1 MRIHKLIFA
10 VPLLLLAS
18 SAWGQ
23 DPRGTMLGRVTD
35 ATGSVMPGV
44 EVRATNAQTGV
55 TITALTN
62 DRGNYNMPFLLP
74 AVYKVKAEMPGFK
87 GYAREGVQVRVSETV
102 EINIQMEV
110 GEISQTVNVTAE
122 TPVLDTAGASLGQVI
137 DERRVLELPLFAGN
151 PAELTMLAPGV
162 MNATDMRIRKAAF
175 NNAPSQM
182 ATDGNGQYNNEFQID
197 GVSNNF
203 ANGNGTSRVAFS
215 PPPTAIKEFKIQ
227 TNPYDASVG
236 HTIGAVTNVVTA
248 SGTNEIHGEA
258 HFWERNSALDA
269 PTFFQ
274 NKNNLKKAVY
284 QDHRYG
290 ASAGGPV
297 YIPHLYDGRSK
308 TFWYYAYEGN
318 KWGSPQSG
326 YRTVPTEAMRNGD
339 FSALLALGPSYQIY
353 DPATTRPEA
362 GGKFRRDPFQ
372 GNMVPAN
379 RMDPVSKKLLAFYP
393 LPNVATSDKEFRSN
407 YFYNLSASEDY
418 YVHLVRIDH
427 VFSENHRLFAR
438 IHYDWWEEDK
448 DHWFGDY
455 SAIVLNRINRG
466 FALDD
471 VYVIN
476 PQMVLNVRYGITSQD
491 FPERRVTRGFDLAS
505 LGFSSTLVG
514 LVDKEFA
521 TIPRVQI
528 DDFDDLGRWESGDG
542 SDTSLTHS
550 VNTNVTRLQG
560 NHNLKFGTDIR
571 VYRGNHNRYASPTA
585 PYFQFQS
592 ATYTKGPLNT
602 DAAASTGQ
610 DMASFLLGIPG
621 GSMERSASWAMQ
633 EKYYGLYLHDDFKL
647 TSKLTLNLG
656 LRYELETPL
665 TERFDRLVA
674 GFASDQSNPIE
685 AQAKANYAKNPMPE
699 IPIDQFRV
707 LGGLTYVSTGGIGRS
722 PYNGEKNNF
731 QPKIG
736 FAYQILPKT
745 ILRGGYGV
753 FHDTVGVNSNQG
765 IQTGFSQS
773 TPIQASLDSGL
784 TYVASVTNP
793 LPNGLRPVAG
803 AAGGLR
809 TNIGQSLGSSS
820 VPGFYDYNLLQP
832 FAERWSFGI
841 QQMLPWQF
849 MIESTYVGNRGT
861 RLGVNRN
868 INSTPAQYLS
878 TLPTRDAA
886 TISFLGTNFKSP
898 FSGIDP
904 IYGANMTRGNLLR
917 PYPQFNDIWV
927 EQPIGYSRYHSMQ
940 NRIERRFGQGFTFQL
955 AHTWSKLME
964 AVEFL
969 NATDPVPYY
978 VIGSFDRPHRIA
990 GSGIWEIPVGRGRRF
1005 GTALPSVVNGIIGG
1019 WQISGI
1025 YQTQS
1030 GAPLGFGNALFTG
1043 NLKDIPL
1050 PKDQRT
1056 IDRWFNVDAGF
1067 NKVSNQQL
1075 ANNIRTFPLRFSGVR
1090 GDDQVR
1096 WDFSFI
1102 KNFQI
1107 HEDTRI
1113 EFRAE
1118 TYNAFNQVSFATPNN
1133 TPTNSAFGT
1142 VTGVVSPSGRSW
1154 QFALK
1159 AVF

>member
-1 MRIHKLIFA
+1 MKTKYLCVA
-10 VPLLLLAS
+10 ALLLLAV
-18 SAWGQ
+18 SAPLFGQ
-23 DPRGTMLGRVTD
+23 DPRGTMLGKVTD
-35 ATGSVMPGV
+35 ATGAVMPGV
-44 EVRATNAQTGV
+44 EIRVTNAETGV
-55 TITALTN
+55 TITSVTN
-62 DRGNYNMPFLLP
+62 ERGNFNIPFILP
-74 AVYKVKAEMPGFK
+74 AVYRVTAELPGFR
-87 GYAREGVQVRVSETV
+87 GYAREGVQIRVSETV

-110 GEISQTVNVTAE
+110 GEISQTINVTAE

-236 HTIGAVTNVVTA
+236 HTIGAVTNVLTA

-258 HFWERNSALDA
+258 HYWARNSALDA

-297 YIPHLYDGRSK
+297 YIPHLYDGRNK

-326 YRTVPTEAMRNGD
+326 YRTVPTQAMRQGD
-339 FSALLALGPSYQIY
+339 FSALLALGSSYQIY
-353 DPATTRPEA
+353 DPATTKPE
-362 GGKFRRDPFQ
+362 GSKFRRQPFQ
-372 GNMVPAN
+372 GNIIPAN
-379 RMDPVSKKLLAFYP
+379 RLNSVSQKLAQMYP
-393 LPNVATSDKEFRSN
+393 LPNAAGDKEFRNN
-407 YFYNLSASEDY
+407 YFYNLSATEDY
-418 YVHLVRIDH
+418 YVHLVRVDH

-455 SAIVLNRINRG
+455 SAIILNRINRG

-476 PQMVLNVRYGITSQD
+476 PEMVLNVRYGITSQD

-505 LGFSSTLVG
+505 LGFSSTLLG
-514 LVDKEFA
+514 LVDKELA
-521 TIPRVQI
+521 TIPRVAI
-528 DDFDDLGRWESGDG
+528 DDFDELGRWESQDG
-542 SDTSLTHS
+542 ADTSLTHS
-550 VNTNVTRLQG
+550 VSANMTRLQA

-571 VYRGNHNRYASPTA
+571 VYRGNHSRFGFSTA
-585 PYFQFQS
+585 PFLEFTGS
-592 ATYTKGPLNT
+592 TYTRGPLNT
-602 DAAASTGQ
+602 DPVASTGQ
-610 DMASFLLGIPG
+610 DMASFLLGVPG
-621 GSMERSASWAMQ
+621 GRMERSASWAMQ
-633 EKYYGLYLHDDFKL
+633 EKYYGIYLHDDFKV
-647 TSKLTLNLG
+647 TDKLTLNLG

-674 GFASDQSNPIE
+674 GFAYGQSNPIE
-685 AQAKANYAKNPMPE
+685 AQAKANYAKNPIPE
-699 IPIDQFRV
+699 LPVDQFRV
-707 LGGLTYVSTGGIGRS
+707 LGGLTFVSTGGIGRS
-722 PYNGEKNNF
+722 PYKGEKNNF
-731 QPKIG
+731 QPKVG
-736 FAYQILPKT
+736 FAYQLLPKT

-753 FHDTVGVNSNQG
+753 FHDTIGVNSNTG

-773 TPIQASLDSGL
+773 TPIQASLDNGQ
-784 TYVASVTNP
+784 TYIADVTNP
-793 LPNGLRPVAG
+793 LPTGLRPVVG
-803 AAGGLR
+803 AAGGLM
-809 TNIGQSLGSSS
+809 TNIGQGLT
-820 VPGFYDYNLLQP
+820 FYDYNLLQP

-849 MIESTYVGNRGT
+849 MLEATYVGNRGT
-861 RLGVNRN
+861 RLGVTRN
-868 INSTPAQYLS
+868 INNTPPQYLS
-878 TLPTRDAA
+878 TSPTRDQK
-886 TISFLGTNFKSP
+886 TIDFLGASFKSP
-898 FSGIDP
+898 FAGIDP
-904 IYGANMTRGNLLR
+904 IFGANMSRGNLLR
-917 PYPQFNDIWV
+917 PYPHFGGISV

-964 AVEFL
+964 ATEFL
-969 NATDPVPYY
+969 NNTDPMPYY
-978 VIGSFDRPHRIA
+978 SIGGFDRPHRIA
-990 GSGIWEIPVGRGRRF
+990 GSGIWEIPVGRGRKF
-1005 GTALPSVVNGIIGG
+1005 GASLPSVLNGIVGG
-1019 WQISGI
+1019 WQVSGI

-1030 GAPLGFGNALFTG
+1030 GAPLGFGNAIFTG
-1043 NLKDIPL
+1043 SLKDIPL

-1075 ANNIRTFPLRFSGVR
+1075 GSNIRTFPLRFSGVR

-1118 TYNAFNQVSFATPNN
+1118 TYNAFNQVSFGNPNM
-1133 TPTNSAFGT
+1133 TPTSSSFGT
-1142 VTGVVSPSGRSW
+1142 VTSVVSPSGRSW